1 MEKYANVTR
10 KHPSNKPRAK
20 FVGSIR
26 RKFLRRTSSGA
37 LVLVFTVDSI
47 SLSLSL
53 SLSLYLAYIMGMG
66 ERKREKTMVA
76 MSR

>member
-53 SLSLYLAYIMGMG
+53 SLYLAYIMGMG